1 MKVIFMKNINS
12 LVIKDL
18 VLLKY
23 TPVENDEVVIL
34 DE

>member
-1 MKVIFMKNINS
+1 MKIIFMKNINS
-12 LVIKDL
+12 LVIKDS